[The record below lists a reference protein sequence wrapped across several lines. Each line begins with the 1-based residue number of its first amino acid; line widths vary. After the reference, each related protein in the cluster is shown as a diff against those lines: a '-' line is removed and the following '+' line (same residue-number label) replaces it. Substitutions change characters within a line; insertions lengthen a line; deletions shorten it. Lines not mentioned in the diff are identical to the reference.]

1 VCRLDRR
8 RGQRIDAESY
18 RIRFTPRRARS
29 SWSAVNIGRMAEL
42 TEAGLVTAGRRAFE
56 AQERSGISSYEQRD
70 SAGLDPAAE
79 EELRVNTAAGEFFS
93 ARPPAYR
100 QGASWW
106 VLSAERAE
114 TREKRLATLIADRA
128 AGRRVAQL
136 SRPPRAG

>member
-1 VCRLDRR
+1 VRRLDRR

-29 SWSAVNIGRMAEL
+29 SWSAVDIARMAEL
-42 TEAGLVTAGRRAFE
+42 TEAGLVTAAGRRAFE

-79 EELRVNTAAGEFFS
+79 EEFRANAAAGEFFS
-93 ARPPAYR
+93 ARPPSYR

-106 VLSAERAE
+106 VLSAKRAA
-114 TREKRLATLIADRA
+114 TREKRL
-128 AGRRVAQL
+128 RR
-136 SRPPRAG
+136 

>member
-1 VCRLDRR
+1 
-8 RGQRIDAESY
+8 
-18 RIRFTPRRARS
+18 
-29 SWSAVNIGRMAEL
+29 MAEL
-42 TEAGLVTAGRRAFE
+42 TEAGLVTAAGRRAFE